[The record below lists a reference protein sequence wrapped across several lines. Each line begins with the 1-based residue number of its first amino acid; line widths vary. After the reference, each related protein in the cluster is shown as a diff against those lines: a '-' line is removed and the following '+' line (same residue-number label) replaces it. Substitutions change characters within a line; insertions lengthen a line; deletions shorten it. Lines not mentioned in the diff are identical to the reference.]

1 MRADFYIRNKKER
14 ILYDNF
20 NTSNDRDAWSNTWI
34 LFLYNVLLKE
44 ILLYIENSDQYP
56 RLTIFRRNYMI

>member
-44 ILLYIENSDQYP
+44 ILLYIENSDRYP